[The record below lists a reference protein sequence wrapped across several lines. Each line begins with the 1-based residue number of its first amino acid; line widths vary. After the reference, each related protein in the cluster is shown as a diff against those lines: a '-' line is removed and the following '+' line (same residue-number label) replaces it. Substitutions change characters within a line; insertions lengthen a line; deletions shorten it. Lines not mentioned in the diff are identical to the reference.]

1 MTISIIIP
9 IYNVA
14 PYVEKCINSV
24 ISQTYQ
30 GEMECILVDDCGT
43 DNSIDLCERMLSSY
57 KGRIH
62 FRIVHREK
70 NGGLSAARNT
80 GLDIAVGTYIYFID
94 SDDWID
100 PRTIEVLV
108 DAMEKGYD
116 VIGFNYSFF
125 GEKNGDCRFSYIE
138 KRFKNE
144 NDKIAFLYRDILRFN
159 HGWSAWSRC
168 YRKSI
173 IDKYHLRFV
182 DNHYIFAEDLCFF
195 LCYMM
200 AAKNYLHISNNLYH
214 YLIRGGSLM
223 NGGNADG
230 NIIKYVHLAFSVN
243 SFITKNH
250 ILPKKLLR
258 YFPLLFWG
266 IFRHCNRVAK
276 CPINAADIRVKEG
289 IYLRYWLTKAGHN
302 LYSLRILSFY
312 EWLEDNIFLYHIFK
326 NNRRLYVIDACLFH
340 TLLFVHKLFL
350 R

>member
-14 PYVEKCINSV
+14 LYVEKCINSV
-24 ISQTYQ
+24 MSQTYQ

-43 DNSIDLCERMLSSY
+43 DNSIDLCERMLSTY

-80 GLDIAVGTYIYFID
+80 GLDIAIGTYIYFID

-100 PRTIEVLV
+100 SRTIEVLV
-108 DAMEKGYD
+108 NTMEQGYD

-125 GEKNGDCRFSYIE
+125 GKKEGDCLFSSIE

-173 IDKYHLRFV
+173 IDSYNLRFV

-200 AAKNYLHISNNLYH
+200 VAKNYLHISNNLYH
-214 YLIRGGSLM
+214 YLIRDGSLM
-223 NGGNADG
+223 NGER
-230 NIIKYVHLAFSVN
+230 NIVKYVHLAFSVN
-243 SFITKNH
+243 SFIK
-250 ILPKKLLR
+250 KKLISSKEVLW
-258 YFPLLFWG
+258 YFPLLFLG
-266 IFRHCNRVAK
+266 IFRHGNRVVK
-276 CPINAADIRVKEG
+276 CPINVADFRVKEG
-289 IYLRYWLTKAGHN
+289 IYLRYWLKKAGHN
-302 LYSLRILSFY
+302 LYSLRIVSFY
-312 EWLEDNIFLYHIFK
+312 EWLVDNIFLYHVLK
-326 NNRRLYVIDACLFH
+326 NNRILYVIDTFLFH